1 MPVTLESLTGY
12 FTIEFD
18 CVCSLDIHMTL
29 VARNM
34 TDFDESFSLGSFDLC
49 DEHAIFANR
58 ELINRIRKHIVLE
71 ELVRDLVK
79 EQGMSYRELL
89 FTDRPIHTRLKLDDY
104 FI

>member
-12 FTIEFD
+12 FTVEFD
-18 CVCSLDIHMTL
+18 CGCSLDIHMTL

-34 TDFDESFSLGSFDLC
+34 MDFDETFSLGSFDLC
-49 DEHAIFANR
+49 DDHTTFANR
-58 ELINRIRKHIVLE
+58 ELINGIRKHIVLE
-71 ELVRDLVK
+71 ELVRDLAK

-89 FTDRPIHTRLKLDDY
+89 FTDKPIHTGLKLDDY